1 MPIAI
6 EKILASA
13 PLVKKDGNAFVFPE
27 ELDAN
32 IYIALGQEALQINR
46 VSRLELST
54 EVAIQTHKG
63 ERFYF
68 AADQVLGFRFGAAET
83 ARHKPGGAG
92 FTKL

>member
-1 MPIAI
+1 MPLPI
-6 EKILASA
+6 EKILSSA

-32 IYIALGQEALQINR
+32 IYVALGQEALQINR
-46 VSRLELST
+46 VSRLELTT

-68 AADQVLGFRFGAAET
+68 SADQVVGFRFGASES